1 MEPHSVWE
9 IIFLM
14 LILKIPIVYLCGVV
28 YYAIKAEPR
37 PEAGASVTL
46 RVGPEDQGPGGWH
59 PPPPRRP
66 WRPPGGPARA
76 HPPPPPPPPDPQRPL
91 GPSPSPPPGASPTP

>member
-37 PEAGASVTL
+37 PEAGASVTV

-59 PPPPRRP
+59 RPHRRRP
-66 WRPPGGPARA
+66 WRPHGGPARTYPRTA
-76 HPPPPPPPPDPQRPL
+76 R
-91 GPSPSPPPGASPTP
+91 ARAYAERR